1 MYGHERCAHSGLGEA
16 QIVRARDL
24 EGLAERVK
32 RFADIAAPRAYVH
45 ETALGPTQRA
55 DVAGSLLQRERAQV
69 RALRRVE
76 IAEQVLQL
84 RERYRFGEL
93 PRGVAQEREHRLSA
107 QVRCGRLLELTEVG
121 VGAADEMPE
130 PRSLRRRARGE
141 KALRLACLLER
152 FARTPQVAKRLR
164 RPEQPAGEA
173 ILVTRAAKLGDRVAV
188 LRERA
193 LVVAANAMQQ
203 AAQEHDEREAL
214 LDPRRES
221 VEPAPERRYLAGLE
235 DALAV
240 IADQLRRALVLAGLL
255 QVSDRAIDVA
265 PRQRAL
271 GVGAV

>member
-1 MYGHERCAHSGLGEA
+1 M
-16 QIVRARDL
+16 
-24 EGLAERVK
+24 
-32 RFADIAAPRAYVH
+32 
-45 ETALGPTQRA
+45 
-55 DVAGSLLQRERAQV
+55 
-69 RALRRVE
+69 
-76 IAEQVLQL
+76 
-84 RERYRFGEL
+84 
-93 PRGVAQEREHRLSA
+93 
-107 QVRCGRLLELTEVG
+107 
-121 VGAADEMPE
+121 
-130 PRSLRRRARGE
+130 
-141 KALRLACLLER
+141 ER

-271 GVGAV
+271 GVGAGWPDDGRRGRSPAGRGGREPGEGGREARTPAGPGPRRAGADCRDG

>member
-1 MYGHERCAHSGLGEA
+1 MRCADARASSYA
-16 QIVRARDL
+16 VRASSLRPS
-24 EGLAERVK
+24 ASASVPRASAV
-32 RFADIAAPRAYVH
+32 RIAAS
-45 ETALGPTQRA
+45 GPGDAEASASAARSA
-55 DVAGSLLQRERAQV
+55 SCPASASP
-69 RALRRVE
+69 RRVE

-93 PRGVAQEREHRLSA
+93 PRGVAQERKHRLSA
-107 QVRCGRLLELTEVG
+107 QVRCSRLLELTEVG

-130 PRSLRRRARGE
+130 PRCLRRRARGE

-188 LRERA
+188 LRHRPP
-193 LVVAANAMQQ
+193 VAARDAVQQ